1 VRRCVISI
9 VFAGFPSVA
18 GAATGEDFAK
28 PPEWTD
34 EVRGVFFDDARQ
46 ALAGEPPLRM
56 SDTAKPSAGSER
68 SDDAMWRALI
78 TAEALES
85 AVKAGVNRV
94 AQSVRQPA
102 RFRAGLRSD
111 CRRELTVLGTL
122 FDVIGAYAGE
132 VRWKKAAPQLA
143 QQCLRAAEAC
153 SSDTEAGLAQVNA
166 TLVLLAELLRGPV
179 SIDDPP
185 SGELL
190 APELA
195 PLMQSMEYITDNELG
210 EGLSKQSQFR
220 KQAIAVAEKAQLLA
234 VLSQVIRRQEYGY
247 ADDETYQGHADKL
260 RDAAGDLREA
270 ATVEDFVKSVQAAT
284 AIQQACADCHAGY
297 RG

>member
-1 VRRCVISI
+1 MSVRMRD
-9 VFAGFPSVA
+9 FPSFCTVNLLRWH
-18 GAATGEDFAK
+18 FAK

-34 EVRGVFFDDARQ
+34 EVKSVFFDDARK
-46 ALAGEPPLRM
+46 ALSGAPP
-56 SDTAKPSAGSER
+56 TAASNAAITKPDGSIER
-68 SDDAMWRALI
+68 SDDANWRELI

-85 AVKAGVNRV
+85 AVKMGINRV
-94 AQSVRQPA
+94 ASLVKQPA
-102 RFRAGLRSD
+102 RFRAGLHND
-111 CRRELTVLGTL
+111 CRRELTLVGTL
-122 FDVIGAYAGE
+122 LDVIGAYPGE
-132 VRWKKAAPQLA
+132 VRWTTAAPQIA
-143 QQCLRAAEAC
+143 QECLRAAEAC
-153 SSDTEAGLAQVNA
+153 SSGTEAGLEQVNA
-166 TLVLLAELLRGPV
+166 TLMLLAELLRGPV

-195 PLMQSMEYITDNELG
+195 PLMQSMEYITDNELA

-234 VLSQVIRRQEYGY
+234 VLSQVICREEYGY

-260 RDAAGDLREA
+260 REAAGDLREA